1 VFLFLN
7 IFPAAFLSIYGQNEQ
22 FISLGIPVVRVVAVA
37 RLFMS
42 VGTIWLN
49 AVTGTGNGRITFII
63 ELIAISLYCIYV
75 YLVLEL
81 NRLSIVWGWMSE
93 LIYWSVLF
101 TLSYWYIKSKRWHA
115 TVI

>member
-1 VFLFLN
+1 
-7 IFPAAFLSIYGQNEQ
+7 
-22 FISLGIPVVRVVAVA
+22 
-37 RLFMS
+37 MS

-81 NRLSIVWGWMSE
+81 NKLSIVWGWMSE

-101 TLSYWYIKSKRWHA
+101 TLSYWYIRSKRWHA